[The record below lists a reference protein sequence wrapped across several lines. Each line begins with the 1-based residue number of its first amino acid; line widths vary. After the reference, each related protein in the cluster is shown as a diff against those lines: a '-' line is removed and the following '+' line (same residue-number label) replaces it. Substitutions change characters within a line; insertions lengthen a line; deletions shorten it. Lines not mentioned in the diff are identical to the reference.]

1 MRPVTSA
8 ALNGKGHPAW
18 PRGFRVET
26 AGPLLSRRGR
36 YYGVGYAGCVGDET
50 PKPVEKRYQDWAVG
64 AVDSGVFSYRAARGQ
79 LLAVPG
85 AILFGNAGEAFT
97 CQNSGVR
104 GANRRFV
111 VTFSEPLMAEAGEA
125 LGLNEASF
133 KAAALPPGPQSVCL
147 YGTVRRLALSEHT
160 LDDLALEVVAVALQ
174 IGRGFRRWRRSR
186 IEAARVARVVKYLE
200 ATFAESHHLDDMAE
214 VARLS
219 RYHFI
224 RVFRQVT
231 GTSPRQFLIG
241 LRLRAAS
248 ERLQTSTEPVTSLAL
263 GVGFNDISHFN
274 RTFRRAFGMSPRQW
288 RERG

>member
-8 ALNGKGHPAW
+8 AVNGKGHPAW

-36 YYGVGYAGCVGDET
+36 YYGVGYAACVGDGT
-50 PKPVEKRYQDWAVG
+50 RRPVEKRYQDWAVG
-64 AVDSGVFSYRAARGQ
+64 AVDSGVFSYRAGRGQ
-79 LLAVPG
+79 LLAIPG

-104 GANRRFV
+104 TNRRFV

-125 LGLNEASF
+125 LDLNEASF
-133 KAAALPPGPQSVCL
+133 KTAALPPGPQSMHL
-147 YGTVRRLALSEHT
+147 YGAVRRLALSEHI
-160 LDDLALEVVAVALQ
+160 LDDLALEVVTAGLQ
-174 IGRGFRRWRRSR
+174 IGRGFRRWSRSR

-200 ATFAESHHLDDMAE
+200 ATFAESHRLDDMAE

-263 GVGFNDISHFN
+263 AVGFNDISHFN